1 MSYAKSLGK
10 EEEKLYAKALES
22 GSAVTYVDESGERQ
36 KGMTAALE
44 EMAGGYKSIYEEQ
57 LAANAAAAAM
67 AAQNAAAE
75 AESAGRAVTEEYGA
89 VNKGLYRQY
98 RKALASLPQ
107 ELAAMGYT
115 GGTSESSRV
124 ELERGYE
131 EELGSN
137 ERARLTARGDIRDA
151 EAAAVREGQQAAG
164 KADAAARREYL
175 NAMMA
180 LKEQAWADEQER
192 AEALAATGDFS
203 GYERLGYSSEQI
215 EQLRTAWEAKNP
227 ELSIAIAALGGRYSA
242 DEVAG
247 KPTSWVQQY
256 LNALGYGLKV
266 NGKWDSATENAYKAV
281 FGRGSGRYVPPPRY
295 YGTKKEEE
303 KTEKKDSKRSGSA
316 GEIRVQSSGGS
327 AGTIQVQSGSS
338 GSIRVKTSR

>member
-10 EEEKLYAKALES
+10 EEEKLYAKALEN

-36 KGMTAALE
+36 KGMTTALE
-44 EMAGGYKSIYEEQ
+44 DMADGYKSIYEEQ
-57 LAANAAAAAM
+57 LAANAAAAAG
-67 AAQNAAAE
+67 AAE
-75 AESAGRAVTEEYGA
+75 QAAMDAASAGEKLTAEYGA

-137 ERARLTARGDIRDA
+137 ERERIAGLASIRDA
-151 EAAAVREGQQAAG
+151 EASAVRQGKQTAD

-180 LKEQAWADEQER
+180 LRERAWADEQER

-203 GYERLGYSSEQI
+203 GYERLGYSSGEI

-227 ELSIAIAALGGRYSA
+227 ELSIAIAALGGHYSA
-242 DEVAG
+242 EEVAG
-247 KPTSWVQQY
+247 KPTAWVRQY
-256 LNALGYGLKV
+256 LNALGYGLSESGSWNSSV
-266 NGKWDSATENAYKAV
+266 ENAFKAV
-281 FGRGSGRYVPPPRY
+281 FGRASGRYTAPRRY
-295 YGTKKEEE
+295 SSPKKQEETKKSE
-303 KTEKKDSKRSGSA
+303 RSGSA
-316 GEIRVQSSGGS
+316 GEIRVQSSGAQSGG
-327 AGTIQVQSGSS
+327 AGTI
-338 GSIRVKTSR
+338 SIRSSR